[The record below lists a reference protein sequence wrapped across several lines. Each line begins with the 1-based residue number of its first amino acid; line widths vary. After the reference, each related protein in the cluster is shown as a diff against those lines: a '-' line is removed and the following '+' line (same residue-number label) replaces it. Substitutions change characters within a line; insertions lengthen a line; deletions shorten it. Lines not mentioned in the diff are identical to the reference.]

1 MDFTIYC
8 PISVMKATREGDPS
22 RRLRIGGVVST
33 DRLDK
38 QHEEI
43 LQEGL
48 DFSDCIR
55 EGWFNDNHS
64 GSSVTGPVG
73 VPGGVTFF
81 RKGQTLPDGTVARR
95 PCWWVEGYLLD
106 DDQGQ
111 ALYAKLQ
118 AVEKTGGDRRYGFS
132 IEGSVVERDPFQ
144 PHRVKKAKVRNI
156 AITHCPVN
164 VDSYLVTLAK
174 ALTSGGAG
182 APGDGGALQPES
194 LEKGPSPAAPPRLSE
209 VAYAERWAE
218 ACAAERAADRDLL
231 KAVRLTPGE
240 VDIVIKAELGRQ
252 VDPRRVLGGRA

>member
-8 PISVMKATREGDPS
+8 PITLAKATAGGDPS
-22 RRLRIGGVVST
+22 KRLRIAGVVST
-33 DRLDK
+33 DKLDK
-38 QHEEI
+38 QSEEI

-48 DFSDCIR
+48 DFSDCLR

-73 VPGGVTFF
+73 VPAGVTFF
-81 RKGQTLPDGTVARR
+81 RKGQTLPDGRKAHR
-95 PCWWVEGYLLD
+95 PCWWVDGYLLD
-106 DDQGQ
+106 DEQGQ

-144 PHRVKKAKVRNI
+144 PHRVKKAKVRHI

-164 VDSYLVTLAK
+164 TDSYLVTLAK
-174 ALTSGGAG
+174 ALSSGGAG
-182 APGDGGALQPES
+182 APGEGGALQLES
-194 LEKGPSPAAPPRLSE
+194 LEQGPSPAVLPRLSE
-209 VAYAERWAE
+209 VAYVEQWAE
-218 ACAAERAADRDLL
+218 ACAAERVADRDLL
-231 KAVRLTPGE
+231 KSVMMTSQE